1 MQRDNKANNHR
12 LTRLLKSKKQIIV
25 GIAIFIAL
33 IIIIK
38 TTVSNSNKMSSD
50 FTTFTVSR
58 GDLLVDVLES
68 ANIAT
73 SGSLVIKSEVEGN
86 TKIIYIVPEGT
97 MITQK
102 DVEEKKLLVEL
113 DSSELRRREI
123 QEEIEYQS
131 AMANYT
137 DAKES
142 YDIQLKVNER
152 NLKQAELKVKFAK
165 MDLDKYLGE
174 SVASGFIEGKL
185 SLAELIDSP
194 ELGGEALQKK
204 RKLENE
210 IDMVKE
216 ETARAKSKLE
226 WTRKLEA
233 KGYVTREELRADEL
247 ALKQKEIS
255 LEQAITALELFKRY
269 EIQKEA
275 ERLRSDYEEAQ
286 RELDKVKAQCRAE
299 LSKAEA
305 RLKSTEARFNS
316 QKDQLNKIKDQ
327 IEKCKIYA
335 TKPGLIVYAGSDVPW
350 RDEQIKEG
358 AQVRERQEII
368 NIPNTSAL
376 IAKTKIHESVIT
388 RVREG
393 QKAII
398 TVDALPDRT
407 FTGRVERVAPLPDS
421 ENRWLN
427 PNLKVYM
434 TDVAISGEHPEI
446 KPGMS
451 AQVKIIINELKD
463 VLTIPLHAVT
473 TRGDERICFVM
484 TSSGPKPRTVET
496 GDYNDKFIEV
506 KKGLKEGEKV
516 VLNIAPLLEKFKPAL
531 TPPAPTEGTRAE
543 KKPDDV
549 SRQL

>member
-1 MQRDNKANNHR
+1 MQRENKINSNR
-12 LTRLLKSKKQIIV
+12 FTRFLKSKKQIIV
-25 GIAIFIAL
+25 GLIIFITL
-33 IIIIK
+33 VIIIK
-38 TTVSNSNKMSSD
+38 ATVSTSNRMSSD
-50 FTTFTVSR
+50 LVTFTVNR
-58 GDLLVDVLES
+58 GDLVVDVLES
-68 ANIAT
+68 GNIDT
-73 SGSLVIKSEVEGN
+73 SGSQVIKSEVEGT

-102 DVEEKKLLVEL
+102 DVEEKKILVEL
-113 DSSELRRREI
+113 DASELRRREI

-142 YDIQLKVNER
+142 YDIQLTVNER

-174 SVASGFIEGKL
+174 RVATAFVEDKL
-185 SLAELIDSP
+185 SLIDLVNDP
-194 ELGGEALQKK
+194 ELGGEALQRK

-275 ERLRSDYEEAQ
+275 EKLRSDYEEAQ
-286 RELDKVKAQCRAE
+286 RELEKVKAQCRAE
-299 LSKAEA
+299 ISKAEA

-316 QKDQLNKIKDQ
+316 QKNQLNKIKEQ

-335 TKPGLIVYAGSDVPW
+335 TRPGLIVYAGSNMPW

-393 QKAII
+393 QKSFI
-398 TVDALPDRT
+398 TVDALPERT
-407 FTGRVERVAPLPDS
+407 FTGKVARVAPLPDS
-421 ENRWLN
+421 GDSWLN

-434 TDVAISGEHPEI
+434 TDVAISGEHPEL

-451 AQVKIIINELKD
+451 AQVKIIINELKN
-463 VLTIPLHAVT
+463 VVTVPLQAVT
-473 TRGDERICFVM
+473 SRGDERICFVM
-484 TSSGPKPRTVET
+484 TSSGPKPRTIET

-506 KKGLKEGEKV
+506 KNGLKEGEKV
-516 VLNIAPLLEKFKPAL
+516 VLNITPLLEKFKLSVTP
-531 TPPAPTEGTRAE
+531 TVSEEGPPAGQKIT
-543 KKPDDV
+543 DV
-549 SRQL
+549 SN